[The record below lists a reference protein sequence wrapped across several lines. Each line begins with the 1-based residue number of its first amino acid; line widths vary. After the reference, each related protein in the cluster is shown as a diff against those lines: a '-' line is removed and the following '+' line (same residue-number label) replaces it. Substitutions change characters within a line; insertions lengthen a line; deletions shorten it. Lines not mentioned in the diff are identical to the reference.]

1 MFLIYEIKF
10 SRVFFE
16 VIKCYI
22 FFKKE
27 MYLILLLNISFRML
41 FLIFIR
47 MKYFVFF
54 FIIMNEF

>member
-41 FLIFIR
+41 FLIFYTYEI
-47 MKYFVFF
+47 FCFF
-54 FIIMNEF
+54 FYYYE

>member
-10 SRVFFE
+10 SCVFFE

-27 MYLILLLNISFRML
+27 MYLILLLNISFCML
-41 FLIFIR
+41 FLIFYMYEI
-47 MKYFVFF
+47 FCFF
-54 FIIMNEF
+54 FLLL